1 MENRND
7 SVKVM
12 FIPRWWQE
20 WSFQAQ
26 NRFLIRLKRP
36 HQPPAGDGITVV
48 VKEKAYAE
56 SLWLS
61 GVCKYVRNIKDFYSF
76 LSDEYEGR

>member
-48 VKEKAYAE
+48 VKKMRIRGKPLAFWRMQVCEKYK
-56 SLWLS
+56 
-61 GVCKYVRNIKDFYSF
+61 GF
-76 LSDEYEGR
+76 LFIFK